1 MGSNRQ
7 GPEQLALFNPDEIE
21 ESPSSGKEVL
31 IAHINDTIASVQA
44 GQPRGKHKTE
54 LIRNFK
60 AIRDGLKDGDAEAAN
75 RGVDRL
81 MRQIEDSGGILKTQE
96 IGPHGSP
103 ETVIYTSETAKNNH
117 QFVLQLLH
125 DVRSV
130 TGMQCNA
137 PFCPSCRTPVKREA

>member
-21 ESPSSGKEVL
+21 QPPISGKDAL
-31 IAHINDTIASVQA
+31 IAHINDTIATVQA
-44 GQPRGKHKTE
+44 SHPRGKRKTE
-54 LIRNFK
+54 FIRNLK

-81 MRQIEDSGGILKTQE
+81 LRQIEDSGGILKTQE

-103 ETVIYTSETAKNNH
+103 ETVIYTSEAAKMNH
-117 QFVLQLLH
+117 RFVLQLLH

-130 TGMQCNA
+130 TEMQCNA
-137 PFCPSCRTPVKREA
+137 PYCPSCWTPVNR